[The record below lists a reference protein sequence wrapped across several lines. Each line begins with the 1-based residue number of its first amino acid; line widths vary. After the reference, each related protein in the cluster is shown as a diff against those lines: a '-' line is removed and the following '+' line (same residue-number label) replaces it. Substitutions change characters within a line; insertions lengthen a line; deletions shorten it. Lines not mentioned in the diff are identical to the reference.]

1 MTTLQTILCY
11 LTLKLKTKVV
21 TARRQNKTI
30 ASLSVPDIHRM
41 CCAMIIREILV
52 TTLAVHLVFKYQQ
65 QILFLANGFT
75 VRLVPRLGNCKAVY
89 GSPSLHWGPS
99 GYGPFHPHAVAGYPH
114 ICFSECRFQ
123 LAEEAVYHSTFP
135 DFQTSDVFRF

>member
-1 MTTLQTILCY
+1 MVTTLQKILCY
-11 LTLKLKTKVV
+11 LTLTLKTKVV

-41 CCAMIIREILV
+41 SCAMISWEILV

-75 VRLVPRLGNCKAVY
+75 VRLIPRLGNCKAVY

-99 GYGPFHPHAVAGYPH
+99 DYGPVHPHAVAGYHPYM
-114 ICFSECRFQ
+114 FQ
-123 LAEEAVYHSTFP
+123 WMPVPAC
-135 DFQTSDVFRF
+135 

>member
-1 MTTLQTILCY
+1 MVTTLQTILGY

-30 ASLSVPDIHRM
+30 ASLSVPDIHPM
-41 CCAMIIREILV
+41 CCAMISWQILV

-75 VRLVPRLGNCKAVY
+75 VHLV
-89 GSPSLHWGPS
+89 H
-99 GYGPFHPHAVAGYPH
+99 
-114 ICFSECRFQ
+114 
-123 LAEEAVYHSTFP
+123 
-135 DFQTSDVFRF
+135 